1 MSNRIPSWV
10 CVWALLLVAVWS
22 VPGCAGEEEGNGGF
36 GGSGGFSDATSADL
50 TQKSFR
56 FGPDAGLFGEEESR
70 YGQSATLIV
79 GEFGPAGTRV
89 AAGFSL
95 KTDDGSLQGGVL
107 LLGSCFFDTTFLQL
121 ASENPQIDPLLSR
134 DVFEFCAVDSE
145 GRLGLIEYEDELPII
160 SEPPTNP
167 TADLDETILLS
178 PSLVVEPGVPLD
190 GRAET
195 GTVELELFGNVLSFS
210 VTIDNLS
217 AMDKVQDGHI
227 RRGVASENGELLLT
241 FFGSPVQPVRAVGA
255 PFIDG
260 NSITASVFVTPDE
273 AATLTDAASSLY
285 ISITSRQVSSGLL
298 RGQLRDV
305 P

>member
-1 MSNRIPSWV
+1 M
-10 CVWALLLVAVWS
+10 LLLVAVWS
-22 VPGCAGEEEGNGGF
+22 AAGCAEEGAGGF
-36 GGSGGFSDATSADL
+36 GGSSGFNDATSTDL
-50 TQKSFR
+50 AQKSFP
-56 FGPDAGLFGEEESR
+56 FGADSGLFTEGEPR

-79 GEFGPAGTRV
+79 GEFTSTTPT
-89 AAGFSL
+89 AGFSL
-95 KTDDGSLQGGVL
+95 TTDDGSLQGGVL
-107 LLGSCFFDTTFLQL
+107 ALVEGHPCRFSTVFLQL
-121 ASENPQIDPLLSR
+121 AGKDPQIDPFLPQ
-134 DVFEFCAVDSE
+134 DFFEFCAVDSE
-145 GRLGLIEYEDELPII
+145 GRLGLLEYEDELPII
-160 SEPPTNP
+160 SEPPTDP
-167 TADLDETILLS
+167 TADLNETVSLL

-210 VTIDNLS
+210 VTIDDLS
-217 AMDKVQDGHI
+217 ATDKLRDGHI

-241 FFGSPVQPVRAVGA
+241 FFGSPIQPVRSVAP

-273 AATLTDAASSLY
+273 AAVLTDAASPLY